1 LFSNGSY
8 DIRSFRGR
16 NLTDEEVTYE
26 IRQRLDRMLHN
37 LTISF
42 HEPYYAGIK
51 PFEKE
56 PQEGVNYT
64 FGAFAG

>member
-1 LFSNGSY
+1 MTNGKQ
-8 DIRSFRGR
+8 
-16 NLTDEEVTYE
+16 EWK
-26 IRQRLDRMLHN
+26 IRQDFKRMLHD
-37 LTISF
+37 ISIKF